1 MTVSK
6 EKTDAKSCIRLW
18 MKSTYSTSAPKR
30 GQLGLYI
37 YIQLNDVKVIKC
49 LVIYNEIYT
58 KQLKTWFYIH
68 FEKKKY
74 CLNYQNVLKLVLLS
88 HLNPNRSL

>member
-68 FEKKKY
+68 FEKKSIVSIIRMY
-74 CLNYQNVLKLVLLS
+74 
-88 HLNPNRSL
+88 